1 METLKSCPF
10 CGQSHTLKITA
21 ASELF
26 ADEDEEVPYMHSET
40 YAVICD
46 ASKPKG
52 PGGRG
57 GQAGFHDTEAEA
69 IEAWNR
75 RAAIQQAAG
84 AVPEGCRIVPIEPT
98 ESMLVFVH
106 RLAWINAVNAT
117 PSPLGREAGSSDH
130 LVPCAGGG
138 VQGRG
143 WCQYIAGM
151 VECYLKTDHS
161 TEDREAAIAGIIER
175 RLHRLPAF
183 CDVIAPRPDAP
194 TGQMSMSMFASKA
207 DYDKA
212 AVPQPRC
219 VRDAHE

>member
-1 METLKSCPF
+1 MTTTDHAMHELPTLPTNLLMLIGEYGMARSDKCTP
-10 CGQSHTLKITA
+10 I
-21 ASELF
+21 
-26 ADEDEEVPYMHSET
+26 EVTHRWLLLIDGIKA
-40 YAVICD
+40 YATD
-46 ASKPKG
+46 YA
-52 PGGRG
+52 
-57 GQAGFHDTEAEA
+57 
-69 IEAWNR
+69 

-106 RLAWINAVNAT
+106 RLAWINAVNAS

-194 TGQMSMSMFASKA
+194 TSQINPGSATGEDGHGS
-207 DYDKA
+207 
-212 AVPQPRC
+212 
-219 VRDAHE
+219 